1 MHSRLRSL
9 IEELERESRS
19 GHRYTSLNLHWDN
32 ASFQHVSR
40 GFLNFIRALSIEYAI
55 TSRELGV
62 NLNNFLDLF
71 TFLEQRKCGNHPR
84 YDWDYSKIR

>member
-9 IEELERESRS
+9 IEELERASRV

-32 ASFQHVSR
+32 ASFQHVPR
-40 GFLNFIRALSIEYAI
+40 GFLNSIRALSNEYAS

-62 NLNNFLDLF
+62 NLNNFFDLL

-84 YDWDYSKIR
+84 YDSDYSKNR